1 MTKMYIESDIGYR
14 CYVKNEFFSVSIKNL
29 YLLCVTY
36 LGIGDLRLTKRQ
48 AILLNTEKSPCH
60 NYISSTF
67 SSCALKVMTK
77 MILST
82 HIDCIIPEWNNL
94 EVLYN
99 IPVCAN
105 LNATTYDDINHE
117 IGQINKKFVSDH
129 TNPNGCPLPCTLTKY
144 NPTVLNFDYKAMTF
158 QWQKYTNVTD
168 LYILLIYYIST
179 ETEIKRQYFVYDFLT
194 IISAIGGTLGLL
206 LGYSF
211 LSIMLSVIHY
221 FE

>member
-77 MILST
+77 HFS
-82 HIDCIIPEWNNL
+82 
-94 EVLYN
+94 
-99 IPVCAN
+99 
-105 LNATTYDDINHE
+105 
-117 IGQINKKFVSDH
+117 
-129 TNPNGCPLPCTLTKY
+129 
-144 NPTVLNFDYKAMTF
+144 
-158 QWQKYTNVTD
+158 
-168 LYILLIYYIST
+168 
-179 ETEIKRQYFVYDFLT
+179 EIKVK
-194 IISAIGGTLGLL
+194 A
-206 LGYSF
+206 
-211 LSIMLSVIHY
+211 
-221 FE
+221 